1 MPTIPHRLLWIGPA
15 ASADLRLARQWTG
28 QLGEVHERRTAAEA
42 VEDVPQ
48 IFAERSP
55 AVILLASPTPDH
67 WSLEAAVSVSRRWP
81 LAPLVSV
88 AGGLVDGRRRSGPP
102 LPGVEEVPWHD
113 LPGRLAWWLRD
124 RDAGRPGSLGLP
136 ATARREERAA
146 AAGEAAFGAD
156 GGLPAVS
163 AAAKRAVDLEGLCDL
178 LAMIG
183 CPAIRQRHGRPPL
196 DEPAGLLVW
205 DVGNLSDDDLAWL
218 EMMAAN
224 RPALRIIVLES
235 FPRPDTTQAAL
246 RKGAAAVLGRPASAE
261 ALAGTIHRLADQG
274 VDGLSPVT
282 AGR

>member
-1 MPTIPHRLLWIGPA
+1 ML
-15 ASADLRLARQWTG
+15 
-28 QLGEVHERRTAAEA
+28 V
-42 VEDVPQ
+42 
-48 IFAERSP
+48 ERSP
-55 AVILLASPTPDH
+55 AVILLASPTPDQ
-67 WSLEAAVSVSRRWP
+67 WSLEAAVAVSRRWP

-88 AGGLVDGRRRSGPP
+88 AGGLADGRRRSGPP
-102 LPGVEEVPWHD
+102 LPGLEEVPWHD

-146 AAGEAAFGAD
+146 AAGEAAFGGD

-163 AAAKRAVDLEGLCDL
+163 AAAKRPVDLEGLCDL
-178 LAMIG
+178 LAMVG
-183 CPAIRQRHGRPPL
+183 CPAIRQTQGRPPL
-196 DEPAGLLVW
+196 DESTGVLIW
-205 DVGNLSDDDLAWL
+205 DVGNLTDDDLAWL

-224 RPALRIIVLES
+224 RPALRIVVLES

-261 ALAGTIHRLADQG
+261 ALAGTIHRFAEPG
-274 VDGLSPVT
+274 PDGLPLRT